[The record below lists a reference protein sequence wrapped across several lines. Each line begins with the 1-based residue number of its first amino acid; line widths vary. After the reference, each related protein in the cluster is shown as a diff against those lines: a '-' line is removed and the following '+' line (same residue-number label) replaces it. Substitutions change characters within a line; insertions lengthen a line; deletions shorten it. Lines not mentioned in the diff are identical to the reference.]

1 MESLWINASNGAQDP
16 QPTGRDGPGR
26 SAPGCLTGETTA
38 DVVVIGAGITG
49 TATALRLAEA
59 GLKVVVL
66 EARSAGEGN
75 TGRSTGNLYATTST
89 GLATLG
95 RKWRDNQA
103 TLAVSARAAAIE
115 WIDST
120 ASRLGIDCGLV
131 RVPLHQCVLNAGSPA
146 HEQLRSEH
154 EAAIRLGLE
163 AEWGDE
169 VPGWPL
175 SPAAVH
181 TLPGQA
187 HFNPFRFVDGLVE
200 ALQQRGGVV
209 YEHSRV
215 VDIDASEGLVTTAE
229 GSVRAGHIVL
239 ATHTPAG
246 FNVLQAEM
254 EVYREYGVAAPL
266 EGDGPADASVWVMDG
281 KHSVRTHEQDGT
293 RYIVIVGEKHKT
305 GEGDEHA
312 DYFGRLRDFGRQNF
326 PVGEFTHAWSAQ
338 QYTSAD
344 GLPYIGRSAHDNV
357 LIATGMGADG
367 LVWGTVAAAVI
378 ERLVRG
384 DDDDELSELLSPR
397 RFTPV
402 KSAKSFAAENATV
415 AGHMVGDRV
424 DALRSDED
432 LADVPLGGG
441 RVLRLDGETCAVH
454 RTLEGRYIALSP
466 VCPHMGCHV
475 KWNQSEQSWDC
486 PCHGSRFDT
495 EGRVLEGPA
504 LTSLESRNLDR

>member
-1 MESLWINASNGAQDP
+1 MDSVWI
-16 QPTGRDGPGR
+16 DGVP
-26 SAPGCLTGETTA
+26 SPAACLTGEAEA
-38 DVVVIGAGITG
+38 DVAVVGAGITG
-49 TATALRLAEA
+49 AVTALRLAEA
-59 GLKVVVL
+59 GLKVAVL

-75 TGRSTGNLYATTST
+75 TGRSTGNLYATVST
-89 GLATLG
+89 GLATL
-95 RKWRDNQA
+95 RDKWDDEEARLA
-103 TLAVSARAAAIE
+103 TAARAAAID
-115 WIDST
+115 WIEET
-120 ASRLGIDCGLV
+120 ANRLGIDCGLR
-131 RVPLHQCVLNAGSPA
+131 RVPLHQCVLNAGSTA
-146 HEQLRSEH
+146 HEQLRREH
-154 EAAIRLGLE
+154 EAAEALGLP
-163 AEWGDE
+163 AEWGDA

-181 TLPGQA
+181 TLSRQA
-187 HFNPFRFVDGLVE
+187 HFNPYRFVAGLMA
-200 ALQQRGGVV
+200 ALRERGVAL

-215 VDIDASEGLVTTAE
+215 VDIDASEGLVITRE
-229 GSVRAGHIVL
+229 GRVRARHIVL

-246 FNVLQAEM
+246 FNALQAEM

-266 EGDGPADASVWVMDG
+266 EGEGPSDASVWVKDG
-281 KHSVRTHEQDGT
+281 KHSVRTHEQGGR

-312 DYFGRLRDFGRQNF
+312 DYFGRLRDFGRRHF
-326 PVGEFTHAWSAQ
+326 RLGEFTHAWSAQ

-344 GLPYIGRSAHDNV
+344 GLPYIGRSAHDKV

-367 LVWGTVAAAVI
+367 LTWGTVAGAVI
-378 ERLVRG
+378 ERLVKG
-384 DDDDELSELLSPR
+384 DEDALTGLLTPR

-402 KSAKSFAAENATV
+402 KSAKSFVAENTTV
-415 AGHMVGDRV
+415 TKHMVGDRV
-424 DALRSDED
+424 EALRSDEG

-454 RTLEGRYIALSP
+454 RTRDGRYVALSP

-495 EGRVLEGPA
+495 EGQVIEGPA
-504 LTSLESRNLDR
+504 LTGLERRQVNR